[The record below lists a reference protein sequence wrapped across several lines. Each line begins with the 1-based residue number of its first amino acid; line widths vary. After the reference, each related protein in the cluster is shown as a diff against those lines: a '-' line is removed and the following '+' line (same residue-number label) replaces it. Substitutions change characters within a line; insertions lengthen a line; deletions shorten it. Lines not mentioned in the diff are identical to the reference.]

1 MASKEPAMPLLEVK
15 KVSKSFGGNQ
25 AVNGLSFTL
34 EPGEILGL
42 IGPNGAGKTTAFNMI
57 AGYFPP
63 DTGEI
68 LFKGENIAGLRA
80 WDISHRKI
88 ARTFQLS
95 KPFGDLTVLENVM
108 VGGFHH
114 QGSRAAARC
123 KAEEVLGF
131 VGMTDRLGVEAH
143 NLTVV
148 DRKRLELARC
158 LATDPELLLL
168 DEVVAGATPSEAVAM
183 MEVIR
188 KIREMGVTIIMVEH
202 VMRVVM
208 GLSHRVLVL
217 HHGETIA
224 IGEPQTV
231 SRDPVV
237 LKAYLG
243 ARYGNA

>member
-1 MASKEPAMPLLEVK
+1 MPLLEVANL
-15 KVSKSFGGNQ
+15 SKSFGGNQ
-25 AVNGLSFTL
+25 AVKSLSFTL
-34 EPGEILGL
+34 ETGEILGL

-63 DTGEI
+63 DTGEVR
-68 LFKGENIAGLRA
+68 FKGENIAGLRA
-80 WDISHRKI
+80 WNISHRKI

-114 QGSRAAARC
+114 QESRVAARR
-123 KAEEVLGF
+123 KAEEVLAF
-131 VGMTDRLGVEAH
+131 VGMEGQASVEAN

-168 DEVVAGATPSEAVAM
+168 DEVVAGATPSEAIAM
-183 MEVIR
+183 MEMIR
-188 KIREMGVTIIMVEH
+188 RIRDMGITIIMVEH

-224 IGEPQTV
+224 VGDPQTV

-243 ARYGNA
+243 ARYAHA

>member
-1 MASKEPAMPLLEVK
+1 MALLDVQGI
-15 KVSKSFGGNQ
+15 SKSFGGLQ
-25 AVNGLSFTL
+25 AVKGLSFTL
-34 EPGEILGL
+34 EAGEILGI

-63 DTGEI
+63 DAGEVR
-68 LFKGENIAGLRA
+68 FKGEDITGLRA
-80 WDISHRKI
+80 WEISHRKI

-114 QGSRAAARC
+114 QGSRAAARR
-123 KAEEVLGF
+123 KAEEVLRF
-131 VGMTDRLGVEAH
+131 VGMAQQANVEAH

-158 LATDPELLLL
+158 LATNPELLLL
-168 DEVVAGATPSEAVAM
+168 DEVVAGANPAEASAM
-183 MEVIR
+183 MELIR
-188 KIREMGVTIIMVEH
+188 KIRDSGVTILMVEH
-202 VMRVVM
+202 VMRVIM

-224 IGEPQTV
+224 IGDPQAV

-243 ARYGNA
+243 ARYGHA

>member
-1 MASKEPAMPLLEVK
+1 MALLEVQRINK
-15 KVSKSFGGNQ
+15 AFGGLQ
-25 AVNGLSFTL
+25 AVKDLSFTL
-34 EPGEILGL
+34 EPGEILGI

-63 DTGEI
+63 DSGTIHFKREEI
-68 LFKGENIAGLRA
+68 TGLRP
-80 WDISHRKI
+80 WDVSHRKI

-95 KPFGDLTVLENVM
+95 KPFGDLSVLENIM

-114 QGSRAAARC
+114 QGSRAAARR
-123 KAEEVLGF
+123 KAEEMLAF
-131 VGMTDRLGVEAH
+131 VGMAHEATVEAH
-143 NLTVV
+143 NLTAT

-168 DEVVAGATPSEAVAM
+168 DEVVAGATPTEASTM
-183 MEVIR
+183 MDLIR
-188 KIREMGVTIIMVEH
+188 KIRESGVTIIMVEH
-202 VMRVVM
+202 VMRVIM

-224 IGEPQTV
+224 VGEPQAV
-231 SRDPVV
+231 SKDPTV

-243 ARYGNA
+243 DRHVQPRTS

>member
-1 MASKEPAMPLLEVK
+1 VALLEVSG
-15 KVSKSFGGNQ
+15 VSKAFGGLQ
-25 AVNGLSFTL
+25 AVKQLSFRL
-34 EPGEILGL
+34 EPGEILGI

-57 AGYFPP
+57 AGYFRP
-63 DTGEI
+63 DAGEI
-68 LFKGENIAGLRA
+68 CFKGEIITGLRP
-80 WDISHRKI
+80 WDVSHRKI

-114 QGSRAAARC
+114 QGSRAAARRR
-123 KAEEVLGF
+123 AEEVLEL
-131 VGMTDRLGVEAH
+131 VGMGALRGLEAH
-143 NLTVV
+143 TLTVV

-168 DEVVAGATPSEAVAM
+168 DEVVAGATPTEAVAM
-183 MEVIR
+183 MALIR
-188 KIREMGVTIIMVEH
+188 RIRDMGVTIVMVEH
-202 VMRVVM
+202 VMRVIM

-224 IGEPQTV
+224 IGEPQAV

-243 ARYGNA
+243 ERYGRA

>member
-1 MASKEPAMPLLEVK
+1 
-15 KVSKSFGGNQ
+15 
-25 AVNGLSFTL
+25 
-34 EPGEILGL
+34 
-42 IGPNGAGKTTAFNMI
+42 MI

-63 DTGEI
+63 DSGEVR
-68 LFKGENIAGLRA
+68 FKGENIAGLRA
-80 WDISHRKI
+80 WEISHRKI

-95 KPFGDLTVLENVM
+95 RPFGDLTVLENAM

-114 QGSRAAARC
+114 QGSRAAARRR
-123 KAEEVLGF
+123 ALEVLELVEMG
-131 VGMTDRLGVEAH
+131 DRATVEAH

-183 MEVIR
+183 MEIIR
-188 KIREMGVTIIMVEH
+188 RIRDQGVTIIMVEH

-208 GLSHRVLVL
+208 GLSDRVLVL

-224 IGEPQTV
+224 LGDPRTV

-237 LKAYLG
+237 LTAYLG
-243 ARYGNA
+243 ARYGQA

>member
-1 MASKEPAMPLLEVK
+1 MALLEVDGI
-15 KVSKSFGGNQ
+15 SKAFGGLQ
-25 AVNGLSFTL
+25 AVRDLSFTL
-34 EPGEILGL
+34 ETGEILGI

-63 DTGEI
+63 DSGTI
-68 LFKGENIAGLRA
+68 RFKGEDITGLRP

-95 KPFGDLTVLENVM
+95 KPFGDLTVLENAM

-114 QGSRAAARC
+114 QGSRTAARR
-123 KAEEVLGF
+123 KAEEVLAF
-131 VGMTDRLGVEAH
+131 VGMTPQAGMEAH
-143 NLTVV
+143 NLTAT

-168 DEVVAGATPSEAVAM
+168 DEVVAGATPAEAATM
-183 MEVIR
+183 MDLIR
-188 KIREMGVTIIMVEH
+188 KICDDGVTIVMVEH

-217 HHGETIA
+217 HHGLTIA
-224 IGEPQTV
+224 SGEPQVV
-231 SRDPVV
+231 SRDPTV

-243 ARYGNA
+243 ERHVQPGNP

>member
-1 MASKEPAMPLLEVK
+1 MPLLEVRGI
-15 KVSKSFGGNQ
+15 SKAFGGLQ
-25 AVNGLSFTL
+25 AVKNLHLTV
-34 EPGEILGL
+34 EPGEILGI

-68 LFKGENIAGLRA
+68 VFKGEAIAGMRP
-80 WDISHRKI
+80 WEVSRRKI
-88 ARTFQLS
+88 ARTFQLA

-114 QGSRAAARC
+114 QGSREAARQ
-123 KAEEVLGF
+123 KAEEVLRF
-131 VGMTDRLGVEAH
+131 VGMAPQADVEAH

-168 DEVVAGATPSEAVAM
+168 DEVVAGATPAEASAM
-183 MEVIR
+183 MDLIR
-188 KIREMGVTIIMVEH
+188 KIRDNGVTILMVEH
-202 VMRVVM
+202 VMRVIM

-224 IGEPQTV
+224 VGEPQTV
-231 SRDPVV
+231 SRDPAV

-243 ARYGNA
+243 ERYGHA